1 MMFFALLSV
10 IFLYKKVVLCF
21 LLPGHSHNVADRV
34 VASCRRAMRGENF
47 YIPMEL
53 VDKVKTVKS
62 VNAKFLDHNDP
73 SRPFFVG
80 WSSLLDKYFM
90 SPPSGYTSNYLF
102 EIDNGLCTA
111 RNTVDTADGD
121 SITFAMVD
129 PDNVDH
135 IKKALPRH
143 PIKELPAKKVKSLSA
158 KYFSIPKEYLAY
170 YPDVLEAIVNAATP
184 GETTP
189 SNATPNSSTKRKPGR
204 PTTKKTGLKSN
215 QPSILQLFSSA
226 KK

>member
-1 MMFFALLSV
+1 
-10 IFLYKKVVLCF
+10 
-21 LLPGHSHNVADRV
+21 
-34 VASCRRAMRGENF
+34 MRGENF

-73 SRPFFVG
+73 SRPLFVG

-135 IKKALPRH
+135 IKKAVLMELFGANVGSILEASISGVQLPRH
-143 PIKELPAKKVKSLSA
+143 PIKELPAKKVKSLPA

-170 YPDVLEAIVNAATP
+170 YLDVPEAIVNAATP
-184 GETTP
+184 GETAP

-204 PTTKKTGLKSN
+204 PRKKKAGLKSN
-215 QPSILQLFSSA
+215 QSSILQFFSSA
-226 KK
+226 K